1 MQTDVSK
8 VDLEILSHRKPS
20 PISEKDQRD
29 RIGWKLDP
37 ANISFKLVSVTLTP
51 RGILFLLVALTLT
64 VAGFF
69 RIDGNLI
76 ALGSAGLLLATL
88 VFILGK
94 WNLRGIHLKIFAPY
108 RVFADTSFDLRLTQL
123 NKRSLFDA
131 CSTDL
136 ELNLSKTSRIETHA
150 TWIAARSSST
160 SKLRGS
166 ISKRGAVSEHPCT
179 LHSTFPLGLFRFSK
193 KLTLKHETL
202 VFPKPLVPKEFFASG
217 EFDDAWDGEG
227 YQAGDAPGEPRGLR
241 PYQPGDRAKQIYWP
255 ATIRSLARG
264 RSPRVRDYNP
274 PGLRPR
280 QAVVIFHSFGT
291 DHTLIRTDLFE
302 RALSLVCGTLR
313 HLRGIGVPAN
323 LQADFLAWKSQK
335 TFHTESWS
343 ETLTLLAQ
351 ARRADH
357 TEAHDV
363 IAEIES
369 TPAEDALVIIS
380 DMPLEAWKHI
390 MPKRRMLIVDVQQH
404 RFGQR
409 DLSFT
414 SRKPRSLKTLA

>member
-1 MQTDVSK
+1 M
-8 VDLEILSHRKPS
+8 
-20 PISEKDQRD
+20 
-29 RIGWKLDP
+29 
-37 ANISFKLVSVTLTP
+37 TLTP
-51 RGILFLLVALTLT
+51 RGILFLLIALGLT

-76 ALGSAGLLLATL
+76 ALGSAGLLLAL
-88 VFILGK
+88 MVMIFGK
-94 WNLRGIHLKIFAPY
+94 WNLHGIHLKIFAPS
-108 RVFADTSFDLRLTQL
+108 RVFADTPFDLRLTQL
-123 NKRSLFDA
+123 NSRSLFDA

-136 ELNLSKTSRIETHA
+136 ELNLSKASKIETHA
-150 TWIAARSSST
+150 TWTAARSSST

-166 ISKRGAVSEHPCT
+166 IAKRGAVSEHPCT
-179 LHSTFPLGLFRFSK
+179 LRSTFPLGLFRFSK
-193 KLTLKHETL
+193 KLSLQHEIL

-241 PYQPGDRAKQIYWP
+241 PYQPGDRAKQIHWP
-255 ATIRSLARG
+255 ATVRSLARG
-264 RSPRVRDYNP
+264 RNPRVREYDP

-302 RALSLVCGTLR
+302 RSLSLVCGTLR

-323 LQADFLAWKSQK
+323 LRADFLAWKTQK
-335 TFHTESWS
+335 TFHAEAWS
-343 ETLTLLAQ
+343 DTLTLLVQ
-351 ARRADH
+351 AKRSDQ

-363 IAEIES
+363 LAEIES

-380 DMPLEAWKHI
+380 DMPLEAWTHI
-390 MPKRRMLIVDVQQH
+390 MPDRRMLIVDIRQH

-409 DLSFT
+409 DLAFT
-414 SRKPRSLKTLA
+414 SRKPKGLKTLA